1 MATLT
6 HPTAHPS
13 AASAA
18 IPCGDPADCPA
29 PQGSVPIMTVA
40 SVGSGLPAV
49 VASPE
54 VPEETLVPASSA
66 LSVDPVVPVPGY
78 RPGTREFRNLMT
90 ALFCAGLATFAQ
102 LYAPQAVLPEI
113 GAHLGLSQ
121 GSAGLV
127 VSMGT
132 IGLAVGVIP
141 WAAVS
146 ERLGRV
152 RTMCIAL
159 ITATALTLVTPL
171 AANYGW
177 LLGLRCAAGF
187 SVGAVPALAV
197 AYLNAE
203 VARSSAAKAAGMF
216 IAGNSIGGLAGRLI
230 AGMIAPSF
238 GWHLAILAVSVMAAI
253 ATVGFVALIPPARR
267 SAMECSVSPARS
279 LPRDSA
285 TPTRP
290 GQNAAGG
297 ALVGES
303 IVENQGTQPRRRP
316 YRTNLGSAAQR
327 RIFAQGFLIMGGF
340 VATYN
345 YMGFRLQG
353 EPFGLRPEVTSLI
366 FMAYICG
373 TFASVRAAELVG
385 RLGRARVVA
394 VTSGSMLAGIA
405 LTLVSQLW
413 AQIAGLLLVTV
424 GFFGGQA
431 VASGWASAGVPEAR
445 TQAGALYT
453 LSYYAGGSLMG
464 WLGGELFAVWGWAGT
479 VAMIGCAAAASVVL
493 AIVMGT
499 ESE

>member
-1 MATLT
+1 
-6 HPTAHPS
+6 
-13 AASAA
+13 
-18 IPCGDPADCPA
+18 
-29 PQGSVPIMTVA
+29 MTVA
-40 SVGSGLPAV
+40 SVAPIAPVASGVPAV
-49 VASPE
+49 VARPE
-54 VPEETLVPASSA
+54 APEETLVPASSA
-66 LSVDPVVPVPGY
+66 LSVEPVVPVPGY

-152 RTMCIAL
+152 RTMRIAL
-159 ITATALTLVTPL
+159 IAATALTLVTPL
-171 AANYGW
+171 APNYGW

-187 SVGAVPALAV
+187 AVGAVPALAV

-267 SAMECSVSPARS
+267 SAMECSVSPARRVLPANNAISARTATPTRS

-303 IVENQGTQPRRRP
+303 IVENQGTQPRRRS
-316 YRTNLGSAAQR
+316 YRTNLRSAAQR

-366 FMAYICG
+366 FVAYICG

-405 LTLVSQLW
+405 LTLVPQLW